1 MALVF
6 GWTLMQHRGR
16 QGEHRSPAG
25 CVQHDVSEL
34 PFLICADSA
43 VEMMECFDKSFDIS
57 VSWEIEMKG
66 RTGGLQPNCSPQQ
79 EPSKAALPDTQLGW
93 HSTALPWNEARLH
106 CGFQGCKSAHF
117 QWL

>member
-6 GWTLMQHRGR
+6 GWTLKQHRGR

-79 EPSKAALPDTQLGW
+79 EPSKAALPGTQLGW
-93 HSTALPWNEARLH
+93 HSTALPWNKARLH
-106 CGFQGCKSAHF
+106 RGFQGCKSAHF